1 MPENT
6 NEKSNLNSPFNETV
20 GTYDYIIA
28 GAGCAGLSLAMHMIH
43 SGKFRDKKILIVD
56 QSTKTQND
64 RTWCFWQKGHGIFE
78 SIVYKEWQNLFFH
91 SDSFSKKLN
100 IEPYCYKLIRSIDF
114 YNYCL
119 KKISENSNFI
129 FLQAGI
135 KKVFS
140 NESGTGI
147 IADDQEYTASFVFN
161 SLLPPK
167 PELKK
172 GQHWLLQHF
181 MGWIIDTN
189 EGVFDPALA
198 TLMDF
203 RTDQLN
209 GTSFFY
215 VLPFSPAK
223 ALVEYTIFSKEL
235 LKEEQYEQELK
246 NYIKD
251 TLRLLSYHIE
261 EKEFGVIPMTDVR
274 FSKKENNCINIGT
287 AGGQTKGSSGY
298 TFNFIQ
304 KHSAAIVDSLI
315 KHDHP
320 FGVQD
325 ISNRFH
331 FYDSILL
338 SILDE
343 GKLNGADIFSD
354 LFKKN
359 KPQQVLKFLDNETSV
374 TEELNIIRSLPI
386 LPFSKAAIKQVL
398 S

>member
-1 MPENT
+1 MSENN
-6 NEKSNLNSPFNETV
+6 NEHSNLSSPIR
-20 GTYDYIIA
+20 GAGSLYDYIIA
-28 GAGCAGLSLAMHMIH
+28 GAGCAGLSLAMHM
-43 SGKFRDKKILIVD
+43 SESEKFRDKKILIVD
-56 QSTKTQND
+56 QKSKTLND
-64 RTWCFWQKGHGIFE
+64 RTWCFWQKGHGLFE
-78 SIVYKEWQNLFFH
+78 SIVHKEWQHLFFH
-91 SDSFSKKLN
+91 SKTISKKLS
-100 IEPYCYKLIRSIDF
+100 IQPFCYKLIRSIDF
-114 YNYCL
+114 YNYCFN
-119 KKISENSNFI
+119 KIKEHSNFI

-135 KKVFS
+135 NKIFS
-140 NESGTGI
+140 NETGTGI
-147 IADDQEYTASFVFN
+147 VADDKEYTASFVFN

-167 PELKK
+167 PELQK

-181 MGWIIDTN
+181 MGFFIDTN
-189 EGVFDPALA
+189 ENVFDPSLA

-215 VLPFSPAK
+215 VLPFSQSK
-223 ALVEYTIFSKEL
+223 AMVEYTIFSKEL
-235 LKEEQYEQELK
+235 LKEEQYEKELK

-251 TLRLLSYHIE
+251 TIGLSSYHIE

-274 FSKKENNCINIGT
+274 FTKKENNCINIGT

-325 ISNRFH
+325 VNSRFH

-343 GKLNGADIFSD
+343 GKLNGADIFTD
-354 LFKKN
+354 LFKKIN
-359 KPQQVLKFLDNETSV
+359 HS
-374 TEELNIIRSLPI
+374 R
-386 LPFSKAAIKQVL
+386 FSNF
-398 S
+398 

>member
-1 MPENT
+1 
-6 NEKSNLNSPFNETV
+6 
-20 GTYDYIIA
+20 
-28 GAGCAGLSLAMHMIH
+28 
-43 SGKFRDKKILIVD
+43 
-56 QSTKTQND
+56 
-64 RTWCFWQKGHGIFE
+64 
-78 SIVYKEWQNLFFH
+78 
-91 SDSFSKKLN
+91 
-100 IEPYCYKLIRSIDF
+100 
-114 YNYCL
+114 
-119 KKISENSNFI
+119 
-129 FLQAGI
+129 
-135 KKVFS
+135 
-140 NESGTGI
+140 
-147 IADDQEYTASFVFN
+147 
-161 SLLPPK
+161 
-167 PELKK
+167 
-172 GQHWLLQHF
+172 
-181 MGWIIDTN
+181 MGWFIDTN
-189 EGVFDPALA
+189 ENVFDPSLA

-203 RTDQLN
+203 RTDQSI

-215 VLPFSPAK
+215 VLPFTPTK
-223 ALVEYTIFSKEL
+223 ALVEHTLFSKYL
-235 LKEEQYEQELK
+235 LEQEQYEDALK
-246 NYIKD
+246 NYIKE
-251 TLRLLSYHIE
+251 TIGVSSYRID

-274 FSKKENNCINIGT
+274 FRKKENNCINIGT